1 MEANEF
7 FNKLFKFLDEGVRP
21 DAIDF
26 IYNTLD
32 NLLLAKNYEPVI
44 SILVKTQ
51 KYIINEKMPLSAL
64 LSILTITRA
73 WKDVLGP
80 ERAVLVEKI
89 RYRAL
94 IELSKRE
101 AELCLSGL
109 T

>member
-1 MEANEF
+1 MESNEF
-7 FNKLFKFLDEGVRP
+7 FNKLFKLLDAGVNP

-32 NLLLAKNYEPVI
+32 DLLLGKKFNPVI

-64 LSILTITRA
+64 LSILTITRP

-80 ERAVLVEKI
+80 DRAVLVEKI

-94 IELSKRE
+94 IECSKRD
-101 AELCLSGL
+101 AELMLSGL